1 MNQTILLIDDDAEL
15 VQLLSDYFAIEGYKV
30 ISAIS
35 GEEGIQ
41 TLSTAHV
48 DIVVLDFM
56 MPGMN
61 GIQTLVKIRSSSNLP
76 VIMLTARG
84 DDSYRIM
91 GLEFGAD
98 DYVSKPCSPR
108 ELVARI
114 RAILKRTHIVAA
126 NIQPIF
132 AGAITIWPAL
142 RRAEKS
148 GQVLELTSTEFSLL
162 EVLVRKAGHVVS
174 KSELSFEGLGRE
186 FTRYDRSIDV
196 HISSIRSKLG
206 KMENGLPSIETVIR
220 KGYQLIIG

>member
-15 VQLLSDYFAIEGYKV
+15 VQLLSDYFNFEGFKI
-30 ISAIS
+30 ISANS
-35 GEEGIQ
+35 GEAGIQ
-41 TLSTAHV
+41 TLSTVKV

-56 MPGMN
+56 MAGMN
-61 GIQTLVKIRSSSNLP
+61 GIQTLVKIRSTSNLP

-114 RAILKRTHIVAA
+114 RAILKRTNVMAV
-126 NIQPIF
+126 NGQPIF
-132 AGAITIWPAL
+132 AGPITIWPAL

-206 KMENGLPSIETVIR
+206 KMENGLPLIETVIR